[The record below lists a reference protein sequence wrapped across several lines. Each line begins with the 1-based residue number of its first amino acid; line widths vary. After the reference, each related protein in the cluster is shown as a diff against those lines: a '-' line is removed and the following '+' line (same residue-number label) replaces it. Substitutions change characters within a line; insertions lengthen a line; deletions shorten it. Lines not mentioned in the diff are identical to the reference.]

1 MKLFCC
7 VKNLEVMEGRCNIWK
22 FHAFIQRSILLTVVL
37 LLNLPPFEKFVRA
50 ESKLD
55 IGNLEFTEPLKRIEL
70 LDDHL
75 QEPGLT
81 SQKLASLY
89 FQRALAF
96 KEIKDFFRAL
106 EDLDTAMGLSKR
118 FPDILL
124 EKSECLVMI
133 DQLDQAS
140 LALENF
146 LRTRPGTARA
156 YTLKGMIYDKGGAYL
171 KAHDEYTR
179 ALVYD
184 PGFPSALESR
194 ANVFLKEGKPRKALE
209 DLDILTNL
217 NPERPEGF
225 ILRAGVRSKMRDYS
239 GALADYT
246 RAEALRPNDERLRRE
261 RVVLYLKI
269 NKPEKAL
276 DLLSKF
282 QDKNNSPEV
291 LLLSTKAYILSKNW
305 KEAESILRQIDSKW
319 PNNAEGKLLKGELYS
334 QNGKLDDSLAS
345 LNTAIEL
352 DPKLVEPYRARAKVL
367 LQLKEYVR
375 AVNDLTTACEVD
387 PADGEIY
394 MLRGE
399 AQYQRR
405 MYDAAE
411 TDFGR
416 ALETLTDDPR
426 VIYDKALVHLRKDDY
441 KKAFKEL
448 EQVLKLS
455 PDEPR
460 SLSMRGVASF
470 FLGDLERAIQDL
482 EKSVS
487 LAPTDPLVLN
497 NRGFFFFKVGNYT
510 AARADFE
517 AALNLSPSFVNARWN
532 LRLVDSRELEGN
544 FILGLGQDVDGTK

>member
-1 MKLFCC
+1 M
-7 VKNLEVMEGRCNIWK
+7 
-22 FHAFIQRSILLTVVL
+22 
-37 LLNLPPFEKFVRA
+37 
-50 ESKLD
+50 D

-70 LDDHL
+70 LDDRL
-75 QEPGLT
+75 QDPGLT

-124 EKSECLVMI
+124 EKSECLIMI

-156 YTLKGMIYDKGGAYL
+156 YTLKGMIYDKGGAYM

-217 NPERPEGF
+217 NPDRPEGF
-225 ILRAGVRSKMRDYS
+225 ILRAGVHSKMRDYS

-276 DLLSKF
+276 ELLSKF
-282 QDKNNSPEV
+282 QDKNNNPEA
-291 LLLSTKAYILSKNW
+291 LLLSTRAYILSKNW

-367 LQLKEYVR
+367 IQLKEYVR

-426 VIYDKALVHLRKDDY
+426 VLYDKALVHLRKDDY

-510 AARADFE
+510 AARSDFE
-517 AALNLSPSFVNARWN
+517 AALNLAPSFVNARWN

-544 FILGLGQDVDGTK
+544 FILGLGQGFDGTK